1 VACGA
6 PALDADLRE
15 RYAAADA
22 DSALAAGAL
31 IDVARLMSGTHV
43 PDPTPADFDA
53 RFRESRIAGLAAIN
67 SNTFW
72 SIAILLLVFV
82 AWDAYADPAH
92 WRSAFQ
98 VRLLGAALVVATG
111 LFQKRPG
118 NSRWMPTMA
127 KVRLVTAVVTAA
139 LAASMLDRGYGFAM
153 AGVVAILLT
162 GPYIALDVRDLLAM
176 NIAALLALAVVMVAV
191 SLEPFEIIGTVV
203 FVLLAVAVSMLL
215 GRVLEASH
223 RRAFALEL
231 ELLRDARTDALT
243 GLDNRRAMQE
253 RGPLELMRA
262 SRAGVPVSL
271 ILCDID
277 HFKTINDRYG
287 HEAGDGVLNSVAST
301 LRAALRA
308 TDLLSRW
315 GGEEFLAV
323 LLDTDARRAA
333 EVAERMRA
341 GVAAT
346 PLGAIAERATIS
358 IGVATRQDV
367 DEVATTWEAL
377 LHEADTH
384 LYRAKSAGR
393 NRVISQ
399 QSSVA

>member
-1 VACGA
+1 
-6 PALDADLRE
+6 
-15 RYAAADA
+15 
-22 DSALAAGAL
+22 
-31 IDVARLMSGTHV
+31 MSGTQS
-43 PDPTPADFDA
+43 PEPTPADFDTQ
-53 RFRESRIAGLAAIN
+53 FRESRIAGLSAIN

-82 AWDAYADPAH
+82 AWDAYADQAH

-98 VRLLGAALVVATG
+98 VRLLGVAIVVATG
-111 LFQKRPG
+111 LFQNLPG
-118 NSRWMPTMA
+118 KARWMPAMA
-127 KVRLVTAVVTAA
+127 KVRMVTAVVTAA

-153 AGVVAILLT
+153 AGVIAILLT

-176 NIAALLALAVVMVAV
+176 NIAALVALAVVMVAV
-191 SLEPFEIIGTVV
+191 SLEPFEMIGTAI
-203 FVLLAVAVSMLL
+203 FVLLAAIVSMLL
-215 GRVLEASH
+215 GRALEVSH

-243 GLDNRRAMQE
+243 RLDNRRAMQE
-253 RGPLELMRA
+253 RGPLELQRA
-262 SRAGVPVSL
+262 SRTGAPVSL

-277 HFKTINDRYG
+277 HFKAINDRYG
-287 HEAGDGVLNSVAST
+287 HEAGDAVLCSVAST

-333 EVAERMRA
+333 EIAERMRA
-341 GVAAT
+341 GIAAT
-346 PLGAIAERATIS
+346 PLGAVAERATIS
-358 IGVATRQDV
+358 IGVATRRDV

-377 LHEADTH
+377 LHEADAH

-393 NRVISQ
+393 NCVISQ

>member
-1 VACGA
+1 MK
-6 PALDADLRE
+6 R
-15 RYAAADA
+15 
-22 DSALAAGAL
+22 DSD
-31 IDVARLMSGTHV
+31 IPDHRPTHMSATQS
-43 PDPTPADFDA
+43 PDPTPDDFDI
-53 RFRESRIAGLAAIN
+53 RFRESRIAGLTAIN

-72 SIAILLLVFV
+72 SIAILLLMFV

-92 WRSAFQ
+92 WRDAFQ
-98 VRLLGAALVVATG
+98 VRLLGAAAVVATG

-118 NSRWMPTMA
+118 NARWMPAMA

-176 NIAALLALAVVMVAV
+176 NIAALVALALVMVAV
-191 SLEPFEIIGTVV
+191 SLDRFEMIGTAV
-203 FVLLAVAVSMLL
+203 FVLLAVAVSTLL

-253 RGPLELMRA
+253 RGPLELQRA
-262 SRAGVPVSL
+262 NRSGVPVSL

-277 HFKTINDRYG
+277 HFKAINDRYG
-287 HEAGDGVLNSVAST
+287 HEAGDGVLCSVAST
-301 LRAALRA
+301 LRAVLRA

-341 GVAAT
+341 GIAAT
-346 PLGAIAERATIS
+346 PLASVAEERVTIS
-358 IGVATRQDV
+358 IGVATRDDV

-377 LHEADTH
+377 LQEADAH

>member
-1 VACGA
+1 
-6 PALDADLRE
+6 
-15 RYAAADA
+15 
-22 DSALAAGAL
+22 
-31 IDVARLMSGTHV
+31 MNGTHG
-43 PDPTPADFDA
+43 PDPTSADFDT
-53 RFRESRIAGLAAIN
+53 RFRESRIAALSAIN

-72 SIAILLLVFV
+72 SIAILVLVFV

-98 VRLLGAALVVATG
+98 VRLLGAAVIVATG
-111 LFQKRPG
+111 LFQRLPG
-118 NSRWMPTMA
+118 KTRWMPVMA

-176 NIAALLALAVVMVAV
+176 NVAALLALTVVMLVV
-191 SLEPFEIIGTVV
+191 PLQPFERIGTAI

-215 GRVLEASH
+215 GRVIVASH

-231 ELLRDARTDALT
+231 ELVRDARTDALT

-253 RGPLELMRA
+253 RGALELQRA
-262 SRAGVPVSL
+262 SRAGVPVAL

-287 HEAGDGVLNSVAST
+287 HEAGDAVLCTLAST

-323 LLDTDARRAA
+323 LIDTDARRAA

-346 PLGAIAERATIS
+346 PLAGIAERVTIS

-367 DEVATTWEAL
+367 VDVVMTWELL
-377 LHEADTH
+377 LHEADAQ

-393 NRVISQ
+393 NRVISP